1 MDQPRSTI
9 PQLYRRPRAS
19 YPAAAETVSSILT
32 PGVRTTH
39 VRAEAVDVALA
50 TSRPTRGDLKRAR
63 AGETR
68 RERKRLLDCERSAH
82 NDLADADRRKDD
94 FLATLAHELR
104 NPLSDIVSA
113 VQVLG
118 QRGIQ
123 DSESTEMQHVIERQ
137 SLHMARL
144 IDDLLDVSRIAS
156 GKLVLHRERL
166 DLVALA
172 RDAIAD
178 HQHCFD
184 EGQVTLVSALPA
196 DPMWVVGDATRLCQV
211 IANLLHN
218 AAKFTDPGG
227 RIDVSVNCRG
237 TSAEISVRDT
247 GIGMEPTE
255 MAAMFEPFRQSGS
268 HRVRSKGGLGIGLAL
283 CKRLIEKH
291 GGAMTAVSEGL
302 GCGSAFSFRM
312 PMARQTTPELPP
324 QAPESASSP
333 KSHRILIVDDRRD
346 ARLTLTVL
354 LKRMG
359 QQVQE
364 AADGAT
370 ALDAVR
376 THHPKIVLCDIG
388 LPDMDGYAVA
398 SAIRSDPALND
409 ICLVALTGY
418 GRAEDRERAL
428 SVGFDQHLTKP
439 ISQDQ
444 LMKLLLGRH
453 TLEGELT

>member
-1 MDQPRSTI
+1 MDRPRSTI
-9 PQLYRRPRAS
+9 ARPFRRPRTGYS
-19 YPAAAETVSSILT
+19 AAAETISPILA
-32 PGVRTTH
+32 PGQRTKH
-39 VRAEAVDVALA
+39 VRAEAAGSALA
-50 TSRPTRGDLKRAR
+50 TSRPTRRGLKRAR

-68 RERKRLLDCERSAH
+68 RERKRLLDRERSAH
-82 NDLADADRRKDD
+82 NDLAEADRRKDE
-94 FLATLAHELR
+94 FLAMLAHELR
-104 NPLSDIVSA
+104 NPLSDIMSA

-137 SLHMARL
+137 SLHMTKL
-144 IDDLLDVSRIAS
+144 IDDLLDVSRIAN

-172 RDAIAD
+172 RHAIAD
-178 HQHCFD
+178 HQHCFNAS
-184 EGQVTLVSALPA
+184 QLTLVSALPA
-196 DPMWVVGDATRLCQV
+196 DPIWVVGDATRLCQV

-237 TSAEISVRDT
+237 TSAELSVRDT
-247 GIGMEPTE
+247 GIGMEPME
-255 MAAMFEPFRQSGS
+255 MAAMFEPFRQSDS

-291 GGAMTAVSEGL
+291 GGAMTAVSAGL
-302 GCGSAFSFRM
+302 GSGSAFSFRM
-312 PMARQTTPELPP
+312 PMACQTTPELPP
-324 QAPESASSP
+324 QAPESAPAP

-346 ARLTLTVL
+346 ARLTLSVL

-364 AADGAT
+364 AADGAS

-376 THHPKIVLCDIG
+376 TYDPEIVLCDIG

-398 SAIRSDPALND
+398 SAIRSDSALND
-409 ICLVALTGY
+409 VCLVALTGY

-439 ISQDQ
+439 INQDQ
-444 LMKLLLGRH
+444 LMQLLLARQ